1 VAVTRLEAG
10 IYRLPG
16 AVSQGQVIAFYN
28 RELEEEQKA
37 RDGGRGERAM
47 KLRPGTPGSD
57 ARVSSLPGGQGYL
70 SISVDPD
77 PLQPRDTRV
86 IVVRVEGSP
95 EARNLLKPLTDVV
108 AAAHL
113 SANGASLPAGSGAA
127 TPSVLPAQ
135 PGAAVGIVRLPA
147 FPSSQP
153 EASTRLN
160 AVQVQSLIRSLTSS
174 AYAPAVRD
182 GITGLLREARAVT
195 LNVYRVPRPVAGSAI
210 VEYYRRAMASHGA
223 REVVSDTADPSR
235 PLLVYALPSGAGV
248 VMIRAYPEATPL
260 TAFTRTPL
268 PSPIST
274 GISLLR
280 IDGGALKAP
289 FVP

>member
-1 VAVTRLEAG
+1 MEAG

-16 AVSQGQVIAFYN
+16 AVAQDQVIAFYN
-28 RELEEEQKA
+28 RELSEELKA
-37 RDGGRGERAM
+37 REGSRGERAS
-47 KLRPGTPGSD
+47 KLRPGAPGSD
-57 ARVSSLPGGQGYL
+57 ARVSSLPGGQGYV

-95 EARNLLKPLTDVV
+95 EARSLLKQLTDVV
-108 AAAHL
+108 AAAQL
-113 SANGASLPAGSGAA
+113 SPPAGPALAA
-127 TPSVLPAQ
+127 SPELLLQ
-135 PGAAVGIVRLPA
+135 PGARGRAGGLVRLPA

-153 EASTRLN
+153 EAATRLN
-160 AVQVQSLIRSLTSS
+160 AAQVQALIRSLATSRH
-174 AYAPAVRD
+174 APAVRD

-210 VEYYRRAMASHGA
+210 VAYYRRALANYGA
-223 REVVSDTADPSR
+223 REVVTDTADPSR
-235 PLLVYALPSGAGV
+235 PLLVYALPAGTGV
-248 VMIRAYPEATPL
+248 LMIRAYPEATPL

-280 IDGGALKAP
+280 IDGANLKAP
-289 FVP
+289 SSP